1 MAFQFDLNERV
12 LCFHGPMLYDAKIL
26 KREENTERPHPST
39 GQVGPHYFVHYKG
52 WKATYDEWLAIDR
65 IKKYNEEGLSLQR
78 ELQQKFSA
86 TKSKKSESVGAR
98 RRDGGAA
105 STAGGHGS
113 AATRGTKRTRDEDDS
128 TRKPDLK
135 LTVPETLKLILVD
148 DWEAITKNNQLLTVP
163 RTPTVQQLL
172 QDFEQHV
179 LRLEKPP
186 PHPQV
191 LPHII
196 SGLQTYF
203 DRALGANLLYR
214 FERPQYALIRKKYI
228 TGPDVKPGTEV
239 DMSTVYG
246 SEHFLRMLVAMPNMV
261 ASSTMDPESVAILR
275 EYIQEL
281 MSYMV
286 QEKER
291 IFQVTY
297 EETDPPYQN
306 ISRS

>member
-1 MAFQFDLNERV
+1 
-12 LCFHGPMLYDAKIL
+12 MLYDAKIL
-26 KREENTERPHPST
+26 KREEVTETPHPST

-52 WKATYDEWLAIDR
+52 WKASYDEWLATDR
-65 IKKYNEEGLSLQR
+65 IKKYNEEGLNLQKQLLR
-78 ELQQKFSA
+78 DHST
-86 TKSKKSESVGAR
+86 TKNKKSDNIGAR

-105 STAGGHGS
+105 STSGHGA
-113 AATRGTKRTRDEDDS
+113 AATRGTKRARDEDDS

-135 LTVPETLKLILVD
+135 LNVPETLKLILVD
-148 DWEAITKNNQLLTVP
+148 DWEAITKNNQLLTLP

-172 QDFEQHV
+172 QEFEQHV

-214 FERPQYALIRKKYI
+214 FERPQYAAIRKRYI
-228 TGPDVKPGTEV
+228 TGPNVKPGTEV

-275 EYIQEL
+275 EYIHEL
-281 MSYMV
+281 MTYMV
-286 QEKER
+286 REKER
-291 IFQVTY
+291 IFQITY
-297 EETDPPYQN
+297 EETDTAYQN
-306 ISRS
+306 VSRS